1 MSRRFFREFNG
12 GVTDGNGIG
21 ADIGFGMRAFAD
33 GHRLFKQLIENGAD
47 RLFCLRRFK
56 ARADLAEY
64 LRFSDD
70 HGIQAARHT
79 E

>member
-21 ADIGFGMRAFAD
+21 ADIGFSMRAFAD

-56 ARADLAEY
+56 A
-64 LRFSDD
+64 
-70 HGIQAARHT
+70 
-79 E
+79 